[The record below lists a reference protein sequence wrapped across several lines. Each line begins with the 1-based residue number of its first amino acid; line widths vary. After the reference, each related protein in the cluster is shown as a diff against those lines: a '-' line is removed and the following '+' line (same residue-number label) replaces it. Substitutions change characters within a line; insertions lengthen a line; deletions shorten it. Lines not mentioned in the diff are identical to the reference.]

1 MNLVVETVDPFE
13 GLLLFVLIL
22 NEKKKYTVKSES
34 ISDLW
39 LMNKQ
44 TASLAHHKLESNVF

>member
-22 NEKKKYTVKSES
+22 NEKKKYTIKSES